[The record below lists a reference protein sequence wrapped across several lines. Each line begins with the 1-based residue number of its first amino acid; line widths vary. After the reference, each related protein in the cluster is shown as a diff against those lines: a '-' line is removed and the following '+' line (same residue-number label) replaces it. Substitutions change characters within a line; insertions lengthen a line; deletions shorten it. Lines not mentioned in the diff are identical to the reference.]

1 MKRQATDVVMTATP
15 ASKRARTVAYRKTR
29 YIPYATKFGEWK
41 YSDTQVNID
50 LSTTPGYVLLN
61 GLVPGTAATQ
71 RIGQNVSIKSIE
83 VKLRMQVTP
92 ATGVDQFVRV
102 LIAVDRQ
109 PNGAAPVIGDL
120 LTATSVTAPRNLNN
134 RKRFKILMDKPYAM
148 GGILNGAGSGSQTSN
163 LRMVKKYMKF
173 KRPIVVE
180 YNTGNAG
187 TVADITS
194 NSIYMFTLGTEAAGN
209 TDTNMLGY
217 IRIRYTDM

>member
-1 MKRQATDVVMTATP
+1 MKRTAADVAMTTTAV
-15 ASKRARTVAYRKTR
+15 KRARTAGYRRTR

-41 YSDTQVNID
+41 YSDTQVNQD
-50 LSTTPGYVLLN
+50 LNTTAGYILLN

-102 LIAVDRQ
+102 IIALDRQ
-109 PNGAAPVIGDL
+109 PNAAAPVIGDL
-120 LTATSVTAPRNLNN
+120 LIGTSVTAPRNLNN

-148 GGILNGAGSGSQTSN
+148 GGILNGAGTGSQTPN
-163 LRMVKKYMKF
+163 LRMLKKYIKF
-173 KRPIVVE
+173 KRPIVTE

-187 TVADITS
+187 TVADIAS
-194 NSIYMFTLGTEAAGN
+194 NSLYLFTLGTEVAGN